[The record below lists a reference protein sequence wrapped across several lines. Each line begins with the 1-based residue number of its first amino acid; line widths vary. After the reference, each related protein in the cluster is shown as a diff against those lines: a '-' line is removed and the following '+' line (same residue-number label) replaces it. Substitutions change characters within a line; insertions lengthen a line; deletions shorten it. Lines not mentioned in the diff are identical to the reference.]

1 MRARRSGLSTP
12 SILVQGRVVQGP
24 DPKPY
29 NAAAHRNLT
38 FAAQRLERRMT
49 SAIEEPGE
57 LEKHG

>member
-1 MRARRSGLSTP
+1 M
-12 SILVQGRVVQGP
+12 QGP

-38 FAAQRLERRMT
+38 FAAQRLEHGVCY
-49 SAIEEPGE
+49 EEPGE